1 MMTKEVFKKKPSK
14 VFWGFIIIVLI
25 CINMYSL
32 YIVQNKNKM
41 VEEVV
46 KMKNNTAD
54 TLNSVKNSVRE
65 NKFFEINENGKTI
78 NDELILNFGSDDR
91 TNIKFESLLVNKYTY
106 VIDLGHL
113 DCFSCMQG
121 IKNILNPVTSF
132 INNYGSKVVLLAE
145 YRTQEDIEVLRRL
158 TNLEVEIYSK
168 NGNKL
173 GLEIEDNITPY
184 ILILDKNLMVNN
196 VFVPIEKF
204 PELTS
209 LYFTYTGNI
218 YD

>member
-1 MMTKEVFKKKPSK
+1 MMTKEVLKKKPSK

-41 VEEVV
+41 IEEVV
-46 KMKNNTAD
+46 KTRLSTAD
-54 TLNSVKNSVRE
+54 TLSSVKNSVIE
-65 NKFFEINENGKTI
+65 SKFFEINDNGKTI
-78 NDELILNFGSDDR
+78 NDELTLSIGPDDSK
-91 TNIKFESLLVNKYTY
+91 NVKFENLLVNEYTY

-113 DCFSCMQG
+113 DCFACMQG
-121 IKNILNPVTSF
+121 VKNILSPVTNF
-132 INNYGSKVVLLAE
+132 INSYGSKVAVLAE
-145 YRTQEDIEVLRRL
+145 YRTQEDVEVLKRL
-158 TNLEVEIYSK
+158 TNLEVEIYNK
-168 NGNKL
+168 NENTL
-173 GLEIEDNITPY
+173 GLEIEDKIAPY
-184 ILILDKNLMVNN
+184 IFLVDKNLIVNN
-196 VFVPIEKF
+196 VFVPIEEF